1 MLSPRETRLLE
12 SLRLN
17 PSRAFRGA
25 TKGER
30 VSKRKGISIEFAD
43 FRNYSDGDDLR
54 HLDWNVLARL
64 ETPVLRTYQDE
75 EDLILYL
82 AVDNSASMNFG
93 EPEKAGVASKLAA
106 ALGTVA
112 LIGGDAVR
120 LVNGSQA
127 APPAQ
132 ALRGR
137 ANVRNLFAR
146 VDSLAQGEKGIAQ
159 ATQSLLKGSVK
170 PGLVILV
177 SDGLD
182 EGLPPAIRALGGRG
196 FEVWMAQV
204 LDDGEIE
211 PDLEGDLR
219 LIDSENDQ
227 IAELTVN
234 RDTLLAYKTNLHT
247 HIEALR
253 QAIQHT
259 GGKHLVVQTSENL
272 EHTISRRM
280 KPERWFV

>member
-82 AVDNSASMNFG
+82 VVDNSASMKFG
-93 EPEKAGVASKLAA
+93 EPEKAEVAAKVAA
-106 ALGTVA
+106 ALGTIA

-120 LVNGSQA
+120 LVNGSDS
-127 APPAQ
+127 APPQ
-132 ALRGR
+132 QPLRGR
-137 ANVRNLFAR
+137 SNARNLFSR
-146 VDSLAQGEKGIAQ
+146 LEKLEEGEKSVSQAAQ
-159 ATQSLLKGSVK
+159 TLLKGSVK
-170 PGLVILV
+170 NGLVILV

-182 EGLPPAIRALGGRG
+182 EALPQTIRALGGRG
-196 FEVWMAQV
+196 FEVWMAQI
-204 LDDGEIE
+204 LDDGEID

-227 IAELTVN
+227 IAEITIN
-234 RDTLLAYKTNLHT
+234 RDTLLAYKTNLQA
-247 HIEALR
+247 HIEAIR
-253 QAIQHT
+253 QSVQRT
-259 GGKHLVVQTSENL
+259 GGKYTLIQASESL

-280 KPERWFV
+280 KPERWFA

>member
-82 AVDNSASMNFG
+82 VVDNSASMNFG
-93 EPEKAGVASKLAA
+93 EPDKSEVASKLAA
-106 ALGTVA
+106 ALGTIA

-120 LVNGSQA
+120 LVNGSQS
-127 APPAQ
+127 APPNQ
-132 ALRGR
+132 PLRGR
-137 ANVRNLFAR
+137 ANGRNLFTR
-146 VDSLAQGEKGIAQ
+146 LEKLEPGDKSISLAA
-159 ATQSLLKGSVK
+159 QSLLKGSVK
-170 PGLVILV
+170 NGLVILV

-182 EGLPPAIRALGGRG
+182 EALPQAIRALGGRG

-204 LDDGEIE
+204 LDDGEID

-227 IAELTVN
+227 IAEITVN
-234 RDTLLAYKTNLHT
+234 RDTLTAYKTNLAR
-247 HIEALR
+247 HIDALR
-253 QAIQHT
+253 QAVQRT
-259 GGKHLVVQTSENL
+259 RGKHMLIPTGESLEQTI
-272 EHTISRRM
+272 TRRM
-280 KPERWFV
+280 KPERWFA

>member
-82 AVDNSASMNFG
+82 VVDNSASMNFG
-93 EPEKAGVASKLAA
+93 EPDKSGVASKLAA
-106 ALGTVA
+106 ALGTIA

-120 LVNGSQA
+120 LVNGSQS
-127 APPAQ
+127 APPNQ
-132 ALRGR
+132 PLRGR
-137 ANVRNLFAR
+137 ANGRNLFTR
-146 VDSLAQGEKGIAQ
+146 LGKLEPGNKSISLAA
-159 ATQSLLKGSVK
+159 QSLLKGSVK
-170 PGLVILV
+170 NGLVILV

-182 EGLPPAIRALGGRG
+182 EALPQAIRALGGRG

-204 LDDGEIE
+204 LDDGEID

-227 IAELTVN
+227 IAEITVN
-234 RDTLLAYKTNLHT
+234 RDTLTAYKTNLT
-247 HIEALR
+247 RHIDALR
-253 QAIQHT
+253 QAVQRT
-259 GGKHLVVQTSENL
+259 GGKHMLIPTSESL
-272 EHTISRRM
+272 EQTITRRM
-280 KPERWFV
+280 KPERWFA

>member
-17 PSRAFRGA
+17 PSRAFRGV

-75 EDLILYL
+75 EDLIVYL
-82 AVDNSASMNFG
+82 VVDNSASMKFG
-93 EPEKAGVASKLAA
+93 EPEKAEVATKIAA
-106 ALGTVA
+106 SLGTIA

-120 LVNGSQA
+120 LVNGSQS
-127 APPAQ
+127 APPQ
-132 ALRGR
+132 QPLRGR
-137 ANVRNLFAR
+137 ANARNLFSRLEKLELGDKPVSQA
-146 VDSLAQGEKGIAQ
+146 AQP
-159 ATQSLLKGSVK
+159 LLKGSIK
-170 PGLVILV
+170 SGLVILV

-182 EGLPPAIRALGGRG
+182 EALPQAIRALGGRG

-204 LDDGEIE
+204 LDDGEID

-227 IAELTVN
+227 IAEITVN
-234 RDTLLAYKTNLHT
+234 RDTLLAYKTNLQA

-253 QAIQHT
+253 QSIQRS
-259 GGKHLVVQTSENL
+259 GGKYALIPTSESL

-280 KPERWFV
+280 KPDRWFA

>member
-82 AVDNSASMNFG
+82 VVDNSASMKFG
-93 EPEKAGVASKLAA
+93 EPEKAEVAAKVGA
-106 ALGTVA
+106 ALGTIA

-120 LVNGSQA
+120 LVNGSHS
-127 APPAQ
+127 APPQ
-132 ALRGR
+132 QPLRGR
-137 ANVRNLFAR
+137 SNARNLFSRLEMLEA
-146 VDSLAQGEKGIAQ
+146 GEKSVSQ
-159 ATQSLLKGSVK
+159 AIQSLLKGSVK
-170 PGLVILV
+170 NGLVILV

-182 EGLPPAIRALGGRG
+182 EALPQAIRALGGRG
-196 FEVWMAQV
+196 FEVWMAHV
-204 LDDGEIE
+204 LDDGEID

-227 IAELTVN
+227 IAEITVN
-234 RDTLLAYKTNLHT
+234 RDTLLAYKTNLQT
-247 HIEALR
+247 HIEAIR
-253 QAIQHT
+253 QSVQRT
-259 GGKHLVVQTSENL
+259 GGKYTLVQTSESL

-280 KPERWFV
+280 KPERWFA

>member
-82 AVDNSASMNFG
+82 VVDNSASMKFG
-93 EPEKAGVASKLAA
+93 EPEKAEVAAKVAA
-106 ALGTVA
+106 ALGTIA

-120 LVNGSQA
+120 LLNGSHSAPPQQPLRGRSNARNLFSRLEKLEEGEKSVSQA
-127 APPAQ
+127 AQ
-132 ALRGR
+132 
-137 ANVRNLFAR
+137 
-146 VDSLAQGEKGIAQ
+146 
-159 ATQSLLKGSVK
+159 TLLKGSVK
-170 PGLVILV
+170 NGLVILV

-182 EGLPPAIRALGGRG
+182 EALPQAIRALGGRG
-196 FEVWMAQV
+196 FEVWMAQI
-204 LDDGEIE
+204 LDDGEID

-227 IAELTVN
+227 IAEITIN
-234 RDTLLAYKTNLHT
+234 RDTLLAYKTNLQA
-247 HIEALR
+247 HIEAIR
-253 QAIQHT
+253 QSVQRT
-259 GGKHLVVQTSENL
+259 GGKYTLIQASESL

-280 KPERWFV
+280 KPERWFA

>member
-25 TKGER
+25 SKGER

-82 AVDNSASMNFG
+82 VVDNSASMKFG
-93 EPEKAGVASKLAA
+93 EPEKAEVAAKVAA
-106 ALGTVA
+106 AIGTIA

-120 LVNGSQA
+120 LVNGSHS
-127 APPAQ
+127 APPQ
-132 ALRGR
+132 QPLRGR
-137 ANVRNLFAR
+137 SNARNLFSR
-146 VDSLAQGEKGIAQ
+146 LEKLETGEKSVSQAAQ
-159 ATQSLLKGSVK
+159 ILLKGSVK
-170 PGLVILV
+170 NGLVILV

-182 EGLPPAIRALGGRG
+182 EALPQTIRALGGRG
-196 FEVWMAQV
+196 FEVWMAQI
-204 LDDGEIE
+204 LDDGEID

-219 LIDSENDQ
+219 LIDSENEQ
-227 IAELTVN
+227 IAEITIN
-234 RDTLLAYKTNLHT
+234 RDTLLAYKTNLQAHV
-247 HIEALR
+247 EAIR
-253 QAIQHT
+253 QSVQRT
-259 GGKHLVVQTSENL
+259 GGKYILVQTSESL

-280 KPERWFV
+280 KPERWFA

>member
-1 MLSPRETRLLE
+1 MLTPRETRMVE

-75 EDLILYL
+75 EDLIVYL
-82 AVDNSASMNFG
+82 VVDNSASMNFG
-93 EPEKAGVASKLAA
+93 EPEKLAVAQKVSAA
-106 ALGTVA
+106 IGMTAL
-112 LIGGDAVR
+112 LGGDAVR
-120 LVNGSQA
+120 LVNGSQV
-127 APPAQ
+127 APPLQ
-132 ALRGR
+132 HLRGR
-137 ANVRNLFAR
+137 ANARNLMTR
-146 VDSLAQGEKGIAQ
+146 IETLESGGKSISQ
-159 ATQSLLKGSVK
+159 AAQSLLKGSVK
-170 PGLVILV
+170 NGLVVLV

-182 EGLPPAIRALGGRG
+182 EELPQTIRVLGGRG
-196 FEVWMAQV
+196 FEVWMIQI
-204 LDDGEIE
+204 LDDGELE

-227 IAELTVN
+227 IAEITVN
-234 RDTLLAYKTNLHT
+234 RDTLQAYKTNLQV
-247 HIEALR
+247 HIEALK
-253 QAIQHT
+253 QALQRT
-259 GGKHLVVQTSENL
+259 GGKHLLLPTSESL
-272 EHTISRRM
+272 EQTILRRM
-280 KPERWFV
+280 KRERWFA

>member
-75 EDLILYL
+75 EDLSLYL
-82 AVDNSASMNFG
+82 VVDNSASMKFG
-93 EPEKAGVASKLAA
+93 EPEKAEVAAKVAA
-106 ALGTVA
+106 ALGTIA

-120 LVNGSQA
+120 LVNGSDS
-127 APPAQ
+127 APPQ
-132 ALRGR
+132 QPLRGR
-137 ANVRNLFAR
+137 SNARNLFSR
-146 VDSLAQGEKGIAQ
+146 LEKLEEGEKSVSQAAQ
-159 ATQSLLKGSVK
+159 TLLKGSVK
-170 PGLVILV
+170 NGLVILV

-182 EGLPPAIRALGGRG
+182 EALPQTIRALGGRG
-196 FEVWMAQV
+196 FEVWMAQI
-204 LDDGEIE
+204 LDDGEID

-227 IAELTVN
+227 IAEITIN
-234 RDTLLAYKTNLHT
+234 RDTLLAYKTNLQA
-247 HIEALR
+247 HIEAIR
-253 QAIQHT
+253 QSVQRT
-259 GGKHLVVQTSENL
+259 GGKYTLIQTSESL

-280 KPERWFV
+280 KPERWFA